1 MVPPMDKVSLP
12 VPAGALLVIIAL
24 QVLQTRC
31 NATRDIMLRVP
42 HGHVR
47 HALARAPRRC
57 SARPHVSVVSVALS
71 MSTSFNIQLYID
83 IYCFHV

>member
-12 VPAGALLVIIAL
+12 VPAGALLVIIAQ

-47 HALARAPRRC
+47 HAPARAPRRC
-57 SARPHVSVVSVALS
+57 SARPHVSVISVAL
-71 MSTSFNIQLYID
+71 NIQLYID